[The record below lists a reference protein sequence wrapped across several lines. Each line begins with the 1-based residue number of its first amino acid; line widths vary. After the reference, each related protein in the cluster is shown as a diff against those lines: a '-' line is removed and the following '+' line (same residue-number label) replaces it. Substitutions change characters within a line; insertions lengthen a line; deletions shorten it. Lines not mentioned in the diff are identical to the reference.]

1 MMGNQLPYL
10 TFPNYEN
17 VKTRFQKKIE
27 NDFSNKLFDLYIE
40 WEIATIFIIESIINK
55 F

>member
-27 NDFSNKLFDLYIE
+27 NDFLTNSLICTLKGKLQQYLL
-40 WEIATIFIIESIINK
+40 
-55 F
+55 